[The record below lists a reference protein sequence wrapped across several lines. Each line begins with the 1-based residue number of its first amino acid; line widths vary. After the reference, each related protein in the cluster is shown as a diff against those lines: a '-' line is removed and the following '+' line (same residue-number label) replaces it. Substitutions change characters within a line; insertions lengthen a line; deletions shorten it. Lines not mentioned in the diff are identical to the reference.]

1 MATAATFSA
10 AWLAGMSM
18 AFEALEQ
25 PDGTLRNPLQ
35 ADLSSLLPFLL
46 ACIPAVLAAGAA
58 AAGALSVVRSRPA
71 ALGLTAGVQVAL
83 GLVGLLHQLF
93 QRQAGLLALLGW
105 ALLGAGSAVAAWRLF
120 FAKAGSPAS
129 PLQRKGSVDPELAAV
144 LMAEG
149 SGRFSSG
156 GEVADG
162 SGVQQR
168 LQAQQRG
175 GSSWDLLDGKQ
186 QRGQQGQQQQGG
198 VYSPAA
204 AGAGMPSSIDS
215 NGFVQVPGP
224 PPPFA
229 AVYQAAASSGPGST
243 ASAYNAPYSRDA
255 NASPEGILHLYSE
268 PAQLPGLVVTVPS
281 EAYKHVGVPPL
292 LPYTLL
298 VLLGYL
304 LPYGMTVAA
313 AVTTNLDGSSQLAVP
328 LALLALPLGG
338 AVAGLLCY
346 AFSLSKQAVVALSA
360 AVYSIAPVTAACILV
375 TLPVG
380 VVPTEEIS
388 YGSDATRDRQS
399 MVAAGAMIAAG
410 LLVCWPAAGRTNGSS
425 AGAGVVVGAAA
436 SVFISALLGAL
447 CLGTPYCLVSA
458 S

>member
-1 MATAATFSA
+1 VATAATFSA

-18 AFEALEQ
+18 AFDALEQ

-46 ACIPAVLAAGAA
+46 ACIPPVLAAGAA

-83 GLVGLLHQLF
+83 GMVGLLHQLF

-105 ALLGAGSAVAAWRLF
+105 ALLGAGLAVAAWRLF

-129 PLQRKGSVDPELAAV
+129 PLQRKASVDPELAAV

-156 GEVADG
+156 GEAAEG
-162 SGVQQR
+162 NGVQQR
-168 LQAQQRG
+168 LQAQQRS

-186 QRGQQGQQQQGG
+186 QQGQQGG
-198 VYSPAA
+198 VFSPAA
-204 AGAGMPSSIDS
+204 AAAGMPSSIDS

-224 PPPFA
+224 PLPFA
-229 AVYQAAASSGPGST
+229 ASYQAAASSRPGST
-243 ASAYNAPYSRDA
+243 ASAYNEPYSRDA
-255 NASPEGILHLYSE
+255 NHSPEGILHLYSE
-268 PAQLPGLVVTVPS
+268 AARLPGLVTVPS
-281 EAYKHVGVPPL
+281 EAYKHVGVQPL

-313 AVTTNLDGSSQLAVP
+313 AVTTNLDGSSQLALP

-338 AVAGLLCY
+338 AVAGLLCF
-346 AFSLSKQAVVALSA
+346 AFSLSRQVVVALSA
-360 AVYSIAPVTAACILV
+360 AMYSIAPITAACILV

-380 VVPTEEIS
+380 VVPMEEIS
-388 YGSDATRDRQS
+388 YGSDATQDRLS

-410 LLVCWPAAGRTNGSS
+410 LLVCWPAAGRTNGSR
-425 AGAGVVVGAAA
+425 AGAGAVVGAAA
-436 SVFISALLGAL
+436 SVFISVLLGAL
-447 CLGTPYCLVSA
+447 CLGSPYCLVSA